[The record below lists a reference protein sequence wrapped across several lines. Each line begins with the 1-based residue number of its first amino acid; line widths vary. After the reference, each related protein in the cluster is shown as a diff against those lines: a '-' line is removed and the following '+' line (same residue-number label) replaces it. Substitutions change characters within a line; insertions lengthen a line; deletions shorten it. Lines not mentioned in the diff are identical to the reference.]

1 MTAENA
7 HTFIE
12 TLSNKQIV
20 LLRDLFEFRIRK
32 ITWDLDEILADTQT
46 PVKQEFY
53 KKTGFDFQ
61 DRRIDQWLALAH
73 WAKAKGAN
81 FEEASKTEAEVWAD
95 VDVLMRAKPN
105 LPIQTYSKLAFDH
118 GVSQLVVTTRVPELA
133 DVTLK
138 WLNSNYPWIDTKNI
152 FIRSSTYMNGDVF
165 KGHIACQHCSMI
177 HFDDSISSAT
187 EVLKQSDANLM
198 IFPRALEM
206 GKFKGNDRVI
216 EFPDMDL
223 WFKLFGLHQD
233 YDIAR
238 SDLAI

>member
-1 MTAENA
+1 MTAERP
-7 HTFIE
+7 HIFIE

-53 KKTGFDFQ
+53 NKTGFDFQ

-81 FEEASKTEAEVWAD
+81 FEEASKTETEVWAD

-118 GVSQLVVTTRVPELA
+118 GVSQLVITTRAPELA
-133 DVTLK
+133 DVTIR
-138 WLNSNYPWIDTKNI
+138 WLDNNYPWIDVKNI
-152 FIRSSTYMNGDVF
+152 FIRSNGDVF
-165 KGHIACQHCSMI
+165 KGHVACQNCSML
-177 HFDDSISSAT
+177 HFDDSVLSAT

-206 GKFKGNDRVI
+206 GNFKSNGRVI
-216 EFPDMDL
+216 EFPDMNL
-223 WFKLFGLHQD
+223 WSRLFGLHQD
-233 YDIAR
+233 H
-238 SDLAI
+238 